1 KGYQTKMENRREIAL
16 LQYALIPMVTLLNK
30 ITLVKKIIKLYN
42 IFIYCEHQ
50 RGLNVVLSNQ

>member
-1 KGYQTKMENRREIAL
+1 MANRREIAL